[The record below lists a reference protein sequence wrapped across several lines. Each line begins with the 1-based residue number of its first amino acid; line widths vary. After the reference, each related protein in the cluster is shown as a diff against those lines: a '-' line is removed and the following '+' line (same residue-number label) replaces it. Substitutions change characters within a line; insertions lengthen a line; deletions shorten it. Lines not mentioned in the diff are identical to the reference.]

1 MTLKRV
7 VFLEPPTFIFT
18 NSRYI
23 AERIREGL
31 EKAGFSKLAVHHLS
45 ISHELREDIEKSLR
59 SGEIEAVIATKTLE
73 LRIDVGCINKVIMFR
88 PPGQVVSLLQR
99 VGRSGHNVGETS
111 KGVIIA
117 LDSIDTLIS
126 ASLISLLS

>member
-1 MTLKRV
+1 
-7 VFLEPPTFIFT
+7 
-18 NSRYI
+18 
-23 AERIREGL
+23 
-31 EKAGFSKLAVHHLS
+31 
-45 ISHELREDIEKSLR
+45 
-59 SGEIEAVIATKTLE
+59 VIATKTLE
-73 LRIDVGCINKVIMFR
+73 LGIDVGCINKVIMFR